1 MTTAIRQL
9 RIVVLLAVLFQV
21 LSPAPAYSADA
32 AADTK
37 TAAEARHNGG
47 PGQKDMP
54 VKSNP
59 ADWRNDLAIYSLV
72 VFLLLMAILTKFA
85 WKPISDAL
93 DKREASV
100 ADNIAKAQRAAD
112 EAKVMIAQYQA
123 QLAGAADQVRGML
136 EEARRDAET
145 TKASI
150 IDEANKSAQA
160 LQDRATR
167 DIKAATD
174 GALQQLAEKSA
185 DLAVDLAGK
194 MLQAKLTKADHQQL
208 VAEGVK
214 KFLAEPSRN

>member
-1 MTTAIRQL
+1 
-9 RIVVLLAVLFQV
+9 
-21 LSPAPAYSADA
+21 
-32 AADTK
+32 
-37 TAAEARHNGG
+37 
-47 PGQKDMP
+47 MP

-59 ADWRNDLAIYSLV
+59 ADWRSDLAIYSLV

-93 DKREASV
+93 DKREANV

-136 EEARRDAET
+136 DEARRDAEAL
-145 TKASI
+145 KSRI
-150 IDEANKSAQA
+150 EEEANKTAQA
-160 LQDRATR
+160 NLDRAAR
-167 DIKAATD
+167 EIQSATD
-174 GALQQLAEKSA
+174 NALHQIAEKSA

-208 VAEGVK
+208 VADGVK
-214 KFLAEPSRN
+214 KFLAEPSKN